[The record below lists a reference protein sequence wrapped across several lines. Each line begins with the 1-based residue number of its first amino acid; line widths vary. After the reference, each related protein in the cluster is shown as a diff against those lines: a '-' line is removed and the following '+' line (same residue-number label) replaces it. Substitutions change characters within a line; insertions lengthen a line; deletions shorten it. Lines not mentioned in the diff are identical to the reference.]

1 MFTSIFDST
10 ASATMSISS
19 ALICTG
25 VSIALGLVVAL
36 CYMFTSKSHTKN
48 FIVTLALLPV
58 LVQSVIMMTSG
69 NLGTGVAVLGAFSLV
84 RFRSTPGTSKEIA
97 AVFCAMAIGLATG
110 IGQIA
115 FAAMMTAVI
124 CVLLVALNK
133 TPFGERS
140 ALERTLKIVIPETL
154 DYTEVFDDIFAEYT
168 KKAELDAVKTTNM
181 GSLYEL
187 KYNVQLQKNV
197 NEKAF
202 IDALRCRNAN
212 LNISLARP
220 IISREEL

>member
-10 ASATMSISS
+10 ASAAMSVSS

-36 CYMFTSKSHTKN
+36 CYMLTSKNHTKN

-69 NLGTGVAVLGAFSLV
+69 NLGTGVAVLGTFSLV

-115 FAAMMTAVI
+115 FAAMMTAVM
-124 CVLLVALNK
+124 CVLLIVLNK

-140 ALERTLKIVIPETL
+140 AQERTLKIVIPETL
-154 DYTEVFDDIFAEYT
+154 DYTQVFDDVFSEYT
-168 KKAELDAVKTTNM
+168 QKAELDAVKTTNM

-187 KYNVQLQKNV
+187 KYSVKLQKDA

-220 IISREEL
+220 IVSREEL